1 MTRED
6 IRRAFPEATEEQINN
21 LLNIHSADIGRARGN
36 VTQLQADL
44 QQAQADL
51 AAARQENAQLQATAG
66 TVQQLQQQVQQYQQ
80 QEQQRQQA
88 EAAAQARSA
97 LLGRMDAVLNGRQ
110 FIVDELR
117 DLVADRFQAA
127 LSDQANVGRSDADVF
142 EALVRDKGYFKSQN
156 PGSGGE
162 GGMPGL
168 GNLGGKDDMTREA
181 FLKLNTAEQVKYK
194 KEHEGNFYALF
205 PEVHKPEQ

>member
-1 MTRED
+1 MTRDD
-6 IRRAFPEATEEQINN
+6 IRRTFPEATDEQING

-36 VTQLQADL
+36 ATQLQADL
-44 QQAQADL
+44 D
-51 AAARQENAQLQATAG
+51 AANQTITQLRTTAG
-66 TVQQLQQQVQQYQQ
+66 EVETLRQQVQTFQQ

-88 EAAAQARSA
+88 EQAAQARRQ
-97 LLGRMDAVLNGRQ
+97 LLSRMDAVLNGRQ

-142 EALVRDKGYFKSQN
+142 EALVRDKGYFKSQA

-162 GGMPGL
+162 GGMPGPENL
-168 GNLGGKDDMTREA
+168 GGGKDDMTREN
-181 FLKLNTAEQVKYK
+181 FLKLSTADQVKYK
-194 KEHEGNFYALF
+194 REHEGNFYALF

>member
-36 VTQLQADL
+36 ATQLQADL

-88 EAAAQARSA
+88 EQAAQARQQ
-97 LLGRMDAVLNGRQ
+97 LLSRMDAVLNGRQ

-127 LSDQANVGRSDADVF
+127 LGEQANVGRSDADVF
-142 EALVRDKGYFKSQN
+142 EALVRDKGYFRSQA

-162 GGMPGL
+162 GGMPGPAD
-168 GNLGGKDDMTREA
+168 LGGNDSMTREA
-181 FLKLNTAEQVKYK
+181 FLKLSTADQAKYK
-194 KEHEGNFYALF
+194 KEHDGNFYALF
-205 PEVHKPEQ
+205 PEVHKTE

>member
-1 MTRED
+1 MTRDD
-6 IRRAFPEATEEQINN
+6 IRRAFPEATDEQINN

-36 VTQLQADL
+36 ATQLQADL
-44 QQAQADL
+44 D
-51 AAARQENAQLQATAG
+51 AANQTITQLRTTAG
-66 TVQQLQQQVQQYQQ
+66 EVEGLRQQVQQYQQ

-88 EAAAQARSA
+88 EAAAQARQQ
-97 LLGRMDAVLNGRQ
+97 LLTRMDAVMNGRE

-127 LSDQANVGRSDADVF
+127 LGEQANVGRSDADVF
-142 EALVRDKGYFKSQN
+142 EALVRDKGYFRSQA

-162 GGMPGL
+162 GGMPGPAD
-168 GNLGGKDDMTREA
+168 LGGKDDMTREA
-181 FLKLNTAEQVKYK
+181 FLKLGTADQAKYK

-205 PEVHKPEQ
+205 PEVHKAE

>member
-1 MTRED
+1 MTRDD
-6 IRRAFPEATEEQINN
+6 IRRAFPEATEAQIDQ

-36 VTQLQADL
+36 ATQLQADL
-44 QQAQADL
+44 D
-51 AAARQENAQLQATAG
+51 AANQTIAQLQTTANEAES
-66 TVQQLQQQVQQYQQ
+66 LRQQVQQYQQ

-88 EAAAQARSA
+88 EAAAQARQQ

-127 LSDQANVGRSDADVF
+127 LSEQANVGRSDADVF
-142 EALVRDKGYFKSQN
+142 EALVRDKGYFRSQA

-162 GGMPGL
+162 GGMPGPAD
-168 GNLGGKDDMTREA
+168 LGGKDNMTREA
-181 FLKLNTAEQVKYK
+181 FLKLSTADQVKYK

-205 PEVHKPEQ
+205 PEVHRTE